1 MSTRPSHAKSH
12 HHATPTAPKT
22 TCPWRASPCWFPVVA
37 SKHHA
42 APQSWMPAESTT
54 ANNRCRCY
62 DNRCRGRYDNRRRGG
77 DYARAFIGPASS
89 VGGSVKARAT
99 TAFRTSAVEENE
111 LERDRFQS
119 ISSKRSGANLLRA
132 RLERLLAHCHRY

>member
-42 APQSWMPAESTT
+42 APQSWVPAESTT

-62 DNRCRGRYDNRRRGG
+62 DNRCCGCYDNRRRGRYDNRRRGG
-77 DYARAFIGPASS
+77 DYDRAIGAASS
-89 VGGSVKARAT
+89 VGSSVKARAT
-99 TAFRTSAVEENE
+99 AAFRAGAVEEDE
-111 LERDRFQS
+111 
-119 ISSKRSGANLLRA
+119 
-132 RLERLLAHCHRY
+132 